1 MFISY
6 RVQVPNTQVGEVLA
20 KSKGVHRKVESEGSL
35 RQTLG
40 LTNRNC
46 IRGILYLGDVAKE
59 TKAPHFTEGNNVN
72 AEAT

>member
-1 MFISY
+1 LKCESL
-6 RVQVPNTQVGEVLA
+6 VE
-20 KSKGVHRKVESEGSL
+20 SKGVASDCESEGSL
-35 RQTLG
+35 KQTFG

>member
-1 MFISY
+1 MECVS
-6 RVQVPNTQVGEVLA
+6 LA
-20 KSKGVHRKVESEGSL
+20 ESKGVAGDCESEGSL
-35 RQTLG
+35 RQILEP
-40 LTNRNC
+40 TNRNC